1 MTRRLYL
8 TLALVVFVAASVRG
22 DVTLAPLFRD
32 GAVLQRDK
40 PVPVWGKGDPGEVV
54 HVRFG
59 AQSLTTTAGPDGR
72 WSVTLAPLRASATP
86 AELTVSGRNSLRV
99 SDILVGEVWL
109 CSGQSNMNF
118 TVNGARDAATEIAA
132 AHNPLIRYFGTANV
146 GAETPQDTTEGAWK
160 TASPENVGAF
170 SAVAYFF
177 ARDLQPRL
185 GIPVGI
191 VKGTPGG
198 SAIEAW
204 MSAATLAADPNAA
217 TIADRWKKTVA
228 AYPKVKSNYE
238 GALAQWERA
247 AAAAKAAGEK
257 FTSPRPKA
265 PQPPG
270 ERNRPSGLYNSNI
283 HPFIPYA
290 IRGFLWYQGEGN
302 AARPADYRV
311 SFPAM
316 IRQWRSDFRQGDLPF
331 FFVQLANYEPPNEPT
346 GRQWAF
352 QREAQT
358 AALALPQTG
367 MAVTIDIGDPKNIHP
382 TNKQEVGRRLALLAR
397 TRVYGEKIPGESPR
411 AVVFERDGAAFRV
424 RFSADDGLKTR
435 EDASVDVELAGA
447 DRVFR
452 PAAATIQG
460 STLVV
465 SSPAVPDPA
474 AVRYAWRNNPPAAL
488 FNTVGL
494 PFAPFRSDAWSPATN
509 P

>member
-1 MTRRLYL
+1 MTRRLCL
-8 TLALVVFVAASVRG
+8 TLALLSFVATTVRA

-40 PVPVWGKGDPGEVV
+40 PVPVWGKGDPGETVQI
-54 HVRFG
+54 RFG
-59 AQSLTTTAGPDGR
+59 AQSLTATTGPDGR

-86 AELTVSGRNSLRV
+86 SELRVVGRNSLRV

-118 TVNGARDAATEIAA
+118 TVNGARNAAAEIAA
-132 AHNPLIRYFGTANV
+132 ARNPLIRYFGTANV

-160 TASPENVGAF
+160 TASPENVGVF

-185 GIPVGI
+185 GVPVGI

-198 SAIEAW
+198 SAVEAW
-204 MSAATLAADPNAA
+204 MSAATLAADPAA
-217 TIADRWKKTVA
+217 AAIEDRWKKTVA

-247 AAAAKAAGEK
+247 AAAARAAGEK

-270 ERNRPSGLYNSNI
+270 DRNRPSGLYNSNI

-302 AARPADYRV
+302 ASRPADYRV

-316 IRQWRSDFRQGDLPF
+316 IRQWRNDFRQGDLPF

-352 QREAQT
+352 QREAQS
-358 AALALPQTG
+358 AALALPHTG
-367 MAVTIDIGDPKNIHP
+367 MAVTIDIGDPKDIHP

-397 TRVYGEKIPGESPR
+397 TRVYGEKVPGECPR
-411 AVVFERDGAAFRV
+411 AVAFEREGAAFRV
-424 RFSADDGLKTR
+424 RFSSADGLTLRK
-435 EDASVDVELAGA
+435 EAPVEVELAGA
-447 DRVFR
+447 DRVFHR
-452 PAAATIQG
+452 ATATIEG
-460 STLVV
+460 SAIAV
-465 SSPAVPDPA
+465 SSPAVPDPV

-488 FNTVGL
+488 FSATDL
-494 PFAPFRSDAWSPATN
+494 PVAPFRSDAWSAAPS